1 MLEEGR
7 NKMIRKSIAQD
18 FFLLAVGENGGM
30 APLRREVSNAG
41 LVAAGVLDLEAAGVI
56 ASEKKKVTVLKP
68 LPAELSHLEPLYHYL
83 SEKPRSF
90 TRLMSDYL
98 VGGSARMKAVYESVG
113 KSLLADGAVTEGMG
127 GFFGN
132 KQVYIPDRARKAE
145 LVGKLKETLLGGGA
159 VPALDTGLLLL
170 LKESKNLGQYF
181 SKFEDGERKA
191 RLKELRK
198 NPRSEK
204 AAAAVKEAEDLMKA
218 AAACLSSY
226 GG

>member
-1 MLEEGR
+1 
-7 NKMIRKSIAQD
+7 MIRKSIAQD

-56 ASEKKKVTVLKP
+56 ASEKK
-68 LPAELSHLEPLYHYL
+68 
-83 SEKPRSF
+83 
-90 TRLMSDYL
+90 
-98 VGGSARMKAVYESVG
+98 
-113 KSLLADGAVTEGMG
+113 
-127 GFFGN
+127 
-132 KQVYIPDRARKAE
+132 
-145 LVGKLKETLLGGGA
+145 LGGGA
-159 VPALDTGLLLL
+159 VSALDTGLLLL

-191 RLKELRK
+191 RLKDLRK
-198 NPRSEK
+198 NPRNEK
-204 AAAAVKEAEDLMKA
+204 VAAAVKEAEDLMKA

>member
-1 MLEEGR
+1 
-7 NKMIRKSIAQD
+7 MIRKSIAQD

-41 LVAAGVLDLEAAGVI
+41 LMAAGVLDLEAAGVI

-132 KQVYIPDRARKAE
+132 KQVYIC
-145 LVGKLKETLLGGGA
+145 LLYTS
-159 VPALDTGLLLL
+159 P
-170 LKESKNLGQYF
+170 S
-181 SKFEDGERKA
+181 
-191 RLKELRK
+191 
-198 NPRSEK
+198 PR
-204 AAAAVKEAEDLMKA
+204 D
-218 AAACLSSY
+218 
-226 GG
+226 

>member
-1 MLEEGR
+1 
-7 NKMIRKSIAQD
+7 MIRKSIAQD

-98 VGGSARMKAVYESVG
+98 VGVG

-204 AAAAVKEAEDLMKA
+204 TAATVKEVEDLMKA